1 MKKELIVFV
10 LFCLLIFSGCQQFN
24 LNDKGEYNST
34 LMESNRL
41 SETLHNEENPND
53 MDANSE
59 ACSDYSIVVEGLFAG
74 RSGKIEIKDDTLAR
88 ELLKVIHTRDELLP
102 ESYVRLP
109 YRHEI
114 KIICN
119 GNVIQEVDISWAD
132 ETCCV
137 CYYEGKAPSYYV
149 VLKVPTDLALRI
161 ENHMLDNY
169 LTIRGFFG
177 LEPPIVLS
185 YERISKI
192 SIKSLITG
200 NAYFGNYE
208 KDSNKDIIERFV
220 SLYNQLLSIYDE
232 DLEGTYLT
240 EREKDVLSGKRFDA
254 DYKIEVLFE
263 NGEKLEL
270 MAGNEKG
277 IFRVIF
283 RGEEYIIQNHELYMY
298 LKALSNAE
306 TKKPNGKYI
315 RVVTYCGEVL
325 IYDNALAE
333 EFYKAIKNEE
343 NYLEGG
349 FNCPFGVYIQIKE
362 NGEVVN
368 EFRITGP
375 SYLGEDEYIALTT
388 EGINVNIPAF
398 IGTKLES
405 ELRKNN
411 YSLSYSN

>member
-1 MKKELIVFV
+1 
-10 LFCLLIFSGCQQFN
+10 
-24 LNDKGEYNST
+24 
-34 LMESNRL
+34 MESNRL

-137 CYYEGKAPSYYV
+137 RYKDKAPYYYV
-149 VLKVPTDLALRI
+149 VLKIPTDLALRI

-220 SLYNQLLSIYDE
+220 SLYNQSLSIYDE

-240 EREKDVLSGKRFDA
+240 ERERDVLSGKRFDA
-254 DYKIEVLFE
+254 DYEIEVLFE

-306 TKKPNGKYI
+306 TKKPNGKYL
-315 RVVTYCGEVL
+315 RVVTTCGEVL

-333 EFYKAIKNEE
+333 EFYKAIENEE
-343 NYLEGG
+343 NYLEGS
-349 FNCPFGVYIQIKE
+349 FNCPFGVYVQIKE

-368 EFRITGP
+368 EFRI
-375 SYLGEDEYIALTT
+375 SNLCYFGEYGYIALTT
-388 EGINVNIPAF
+388 KGINVNISTS